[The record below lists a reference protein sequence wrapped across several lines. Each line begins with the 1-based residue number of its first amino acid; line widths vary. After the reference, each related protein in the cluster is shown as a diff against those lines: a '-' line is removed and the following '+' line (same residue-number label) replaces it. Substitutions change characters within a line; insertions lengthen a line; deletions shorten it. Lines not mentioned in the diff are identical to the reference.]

1 MSLEDRIRQSFAAAI
16 DEARGKLDAEL
27 ASTLASVR
35 EESARER
42 EAAVAEARSAVE
54 AEFARRFDDEKADLV
69 NSHDRALVDL
79 RHAAESTLAAA
90 RHDADAALE
99 AARADAER
107 GQMEIGRLLQQ
118 AEAHAAALRDADS
131 ARLRPPR
138 PSATAAGACSTG

>member
-1 MSLEDRIRQSFAAAI
+1 MPCRWKGIRIRQSFTAAI

-27 ASTLASVR
+27 SATLRASTR

-54 AEFARRFDDEKADLV
+54 AEFARRFDDEKAELV

-90 RHDADAALE
+90 RQDADTALE
-99 AARADAER
+99 AARCRRRAWTD
-107 GQMEIGRLLQQ
+107 GIGRLLQQ
-118 AEAHAAALRDADS
+118 AEDYAAALRDADS
-131 ARLRPPR
+131 AR
-138 PSATAAGACSTG
+138 